1 LGKQLIS
8 KSERRGGEASQGIP
22 HFSGNIKI
30 TVPFKYP
37 LLTLT
42 VGFVLFKTKYTPIYF
57 NFASLAQTNATFTM
71 EITTHDYYR
80 YKPSFDAAIVV
91 AILYTLAFM
100 GTILQFLRY
109 RSWVWTVM
117 VFASGSE
124 FPLRPKYSRSL
135 LTNISGGSWVYY
147 KVYISQER

>member
-1 LGKQLIS
+1 
-8 KSERRGGEASQGIP
+8 
-22 HFSGNIKI
+22 
-30 TVPFKYP
+30 
-37 LLTLT
+37 
-42 VGFVLFKTKYTPIYF
+42 
-57 NFASLAQTNATFTM
+57 M

-124 FPLRPKYSRSL
+124 YHLRPKYSRSL
-135 LTNISGGSWVYY
+135 LTNISGGGWVYY